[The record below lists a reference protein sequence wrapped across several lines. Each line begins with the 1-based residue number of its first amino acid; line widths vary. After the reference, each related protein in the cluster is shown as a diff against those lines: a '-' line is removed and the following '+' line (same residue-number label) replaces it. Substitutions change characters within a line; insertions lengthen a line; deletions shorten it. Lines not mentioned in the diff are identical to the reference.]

1 MNWSAPGF
9 REITIADGTGVDGL
23 IDRMPDFIGL
33 TVDARAVLA
42 DTKVLVVGVGSV
54 GGRIAEHAARCR
66 IGGIDLI
73 DPKSF
78 SANFDTQ
85 PIRKHSDVG
94 QSKASLVGRWVKSIS
109 PGSVVR
115 VFKRPVQSLS
125 WLDLDRYD
133 VVLAGTDNLPVEVY
147 LGTVCRSLGIPLIY
161 AAVHGPSLTS
171 QLRIFM
177 NRDDAGP
184 CVFCGFSRDDRDRM
198 SRGVK
203 YSCDPGADPHGSL
216 DPQPTVSVSPLCSV
230 AAATA
235 VLELLRM
242 RIGLGPTPQDCLR
255 ELNAYGGTAV
265 TAPLTRNV
273 SCPVDHAV
281 LERVKIDRPLNQCTL
296 RECAAAAGTSGDAAI
311 ARVCFAV
318 DDGLF
323 VWVLTCGHCGKTQKH
338 NRFIDRRRLY
348 RPLPGRCTSC
358 GHRSLAPH
366 PFYSFDGQI
375 PAGKGGLVPC
385 LDVPLRSLDAEGRG
399 VVIRTDD
406 RAVLVQSHHKSN
418 GSTP

>member
-1 MNWSAPGF
+1 MIWSAPGF
-9 REITIADGTGVDGL
+9 REITIADPTGAHSL

-33 TVDARAVLA
+33 AVDARAVLA
-42 DTKVLVVGVGSV
+42 DTKVLVVGAGSV
-54 GGRIAEHAARCR
+54 GGRMAEHAARCR

-78 SANFDTQ
+78 TANFDTQ
-85 PIRKHSDVG
+85 PIRKQSDVG
-94 QSKASLVGRWVKSIS
+94 QSKASLVGRWVKTIS

-115 VFKRPVQSLS
+115 VSRRPVQALS

-133 VVLAGTDNLPVEVY
+133 VVLASTDNLPVEVY
-147 LGTVCRSLGIPLIY
+147 LGSVCRRLGIPLIY
-161 AAVHGPSLTS
+161 AAVHGPTLTS

-203 YSCDPGADPHGSL
+203 YSCDPGADPHGTL
-216 DPQPTVSVSPLCSV
+216 DAQPTVGVSPLCSV

-242 RIGLGPTPQDCLR
+242 RIGLGPAPRDCMR

-265 TAPLTRNV
+265 TAPLTRND

-281 LERVKIDRPLNQCTL
+281 LERVKVERPLHQCTL

-318 DDGLF
+318 DDCLF
-323 VWVLTCGHCGKTQKH
+323 VWILTCGRCGKTQKH
-338 NRFIDRRRLY
+338 NRFVDRRPM
-348 RPLPGRCTSC
+348 PLPGRCTTC

-366 PFYSFDGQI
+366 PFFSFDGLI
-375 PAGKGGLVPC
+375 PAGKGLMPH
-385 LDVPLRSLDAEGRG
+385 LDVPLHALDAQGRG
-399 VVIRTDD
+399 VVVRSSD
-406 RAVLVQSHHKSN
+406 RAVLVQSQHTSD
-418 GSTP
+418 GPTP

>member
-1 MNWSAPGF
+1 MIWSAPGF
-9 REITIADGTGVDGL
+9 REITIADGTVAHGL

-33 TVDARAVLA
+33 AVDARAVLA
-42 DTKVLVVGVGSV
+42 DTTVLVVGAGSV

-85 PIRKHSDVG
+85 PIRRSSDVG
-94 QSKASLVGRWVKSIS
+94 QSKARLVGKWAKTIS

-115 VFKRPVQSLS
+115 VFERPVQALS

-133 VVLAGTDNLPVEVY
+133 VVLASTDNLPVEVY
-147 LGTVCRSLGIPLIY
+147 LGSICRTLGIPLIY
-161 AAVHGPSLTS
+161 AAVHGPTLTS
-171 QLRIFM
+171 QLRVYM
-177 NRDDAGP
+177 NRDDNGP
-184 CVFCGFSRDDRDRM
+184 CVYCGFSREDRERM

-203 YSCDPGADPHGSL
+203 YSCDPGADPHGTV
-216 DPQPTVSVSPLCSV
+216 DTQPTVSVSPLCSV

-242 RIGLGPTPQDCLR
+242 RIGLGPAPRDCMH
-255 ELNAYGGTAV
+255 ELNAYGATAV
-265 TAPLTRNV
+265 TAPLTRND

-281 LERVKIDRPLNQCTL
+281 LERVNVNRPLNQCTL
-296 RECAAAAGTSGDAAI
+296 RDCAAAAGTTGDEGI
-311 ARVCFAV
+311 ARICFAV
-318 DDGLF
+318 DDYLF
-323 VWVLTCGHCGKTQKH
+323 AWILTCGRCGKTVKH
-338 NRFIDRRRLY
+338 NQFVDRRRLSVP
-348 RPLPGRCTSC
+348 RPGGCTAC

-366 PFYSFDGQI
+366 PFYSFDGPI
-375 PAGKGGLVPC
+375 PAGKGGLMPF
-385 LDVPLRSLDAEGRG
+385 LDVPLRSLGVQGRG
-399 VVIRTDD
+399 VVVRTGQ
-406 RAVLVQSHHKSN
+406 RAVLVQSRHTPD